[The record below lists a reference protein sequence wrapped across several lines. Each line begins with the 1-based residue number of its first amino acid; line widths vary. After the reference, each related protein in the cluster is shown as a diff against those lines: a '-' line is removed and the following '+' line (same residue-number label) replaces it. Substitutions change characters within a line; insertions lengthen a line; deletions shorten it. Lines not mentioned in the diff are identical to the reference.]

1 MDEGKIHDK
10 LGKEGDF
17 SNALVLF
24 TSNIGSNI
32 IVEKSE
38 QGSLP
43 TSAELMDIM
52 SKHFRPEFLSRITE
66 LVPFRPITEEIAL
79 KIFDIQLSSLLKSL
93 FKIGIQLTI
102 AEQAKKQLTLSG
114 FNSLYG
120 ARQISGVIRAEL
132 NRPISKM
139 VVGGTVK
146 KGDLIEVSL
155 DESRNEEL
163 KFIIKTGI
171 DKT

>member
-1 MDEGKIHDK
+1 
-10 LGKEGDF
+10 
-17 SNALVLF
+17 
-24 TSNIGSNI
+24 
-32 IVEKSE
+32 
-38 QGSLP
+38 
-43 TSAELMDIM
+43 M
-52 SKHFRPEFLSRITE
+52 SKHFRPEFLARITE

-146 KGDLIEVSL
+146 KGDVIEVDL
-155 DESRNEEL
+155 KENNEL
-163 KFIIKTGI
+163 TFAVKQQV
-171 DKT
+171 